1 MVVQRLR
8 LVVGLVALAELVI
21 FLLVAAWI
29 GVGWT
34 ILATLLTG
42 ALGWILLARQGTKAL
57 TDLRER
63 ARSRQAPGREL
74 GDAGLV
80 ALGGLLMVLPGFL
93 TDLVG
98 LLLLRAGDPAPAPRP
113 AEPDGDLPAA
123 RGAPG
128 TGAGAQ
134 RPDGPRR
141 RRHADDPAA
150 GHRGRGRA
158 GRRTGPRPGDRR
170 VGRRRARPTPDDT
183 A

>member
-98 LLLLRAGDPAPAPRP
+98 LLLLVPVTRRPLRALLSRMVTSRLPVELRGPVRVRSDRTAPVGGATRMTPPLVIEGEVVRDADAGP
-113 AEPDGDLPAA
+113 T
-123 RGAPG
+123 RG
-128 TGAGAQ
+128 
-134 RPDGPRR
+134 
-141 RRHADDPAA
+141 
-150 GHRGRGRA
+150 
-158 GRRTGPRPGDRR
+158 
-170 VGRRRARPTPDDT
+170 
-183 A
+183 

>member
-8 LVVGLVALAELVI
+8 LVVGLVALAELVV

-98 LLLLRAGDPAPAPRP
+98 LLLLVPVTRRPLRALLSRMVTSRLPVELRGPVRVRSDRTAPVGGATRTTPPLVIEGEVVRDAEPRP
-113 AEPDGDLPAA
+113 APS
-123 RGAPG
+123 
-128 TGAGAQ
+128 
-134 RPDGPRR
+134 
-141 RRHADDPAA
+141 
-150 GHRGRGRA
+150 
-158 GRRTGPRPGDRR
+158 
-170 VGRRRARPTPDDT
+170 
-183 A
+183 

>member
-98 LLLLRAGDPAPAPRP
+98 LLLLVPVTRRPFRALLSRMVTSRLPVELQGPVRVRSDRTAPVGGGATRMSTPLVIEGEIVRDADP
-113 AEPDGDLPAA
+113 GAA
-123 RGAPG
+123 R
-128 TGAGAQ
+128 T
-134 RPDGPRR
+134 
-141 RRHADDPAA
+141 
-150 GHRGRGRA
+150 
-158 GRRTGPRPGDRR
+158 
-170 VGRRRARPTPDDT
+170 
-183 A
+183 

>member
-98 LLLLRAGDPAPAPRP
+98 LLLLVPVTRRPLRALLSRMVTSRLPVELRGPVRVRSDRTAPVGGATRMTPPLVIEGEVVRDADPGPARS
-113 AEPDGDLPAA
+113 
-123 RGAPG
+123 
-128 TGAGAQ
+128 
-134 RPDGPRR
+134 
-141 RRHADDPAA
+141 
-150 GHRGRGRA
+150 
-158 GRRTGPRPGDRR
+158 
-170 VGRRRARPTPDDT
+170 
-183 A
+183 

>member
-8 LVVGLVALAELVI
+8 VGVGLVALAELVI

-34 ILATLLTG
+34 ILATLFTG
-42 ALGWILLARQGTKAL
+42 MLGWILLARQGTRAL

-93 TDLVG
+93 SDLVG
-98 LLLLRAGDPAPAPRP
+98 LLLLLPVTRRPVRALLSRMVASRLPVELRGPVRVRSDRTAPV
-113 AEPDGDLPAA
+113 G
-123 RGAPG
+123 GATRMTTPPVIEGEIVRDADPG
-128 TGAGAQ
+128 T
-134 RPDGPRR
+134 
-141 RRHADDPAA
+141 
-150 GHRGRGRA
+150 
-158 GRRTGPRPGDRR
+158 
-170 VGRRRARPTPDDT
+170 ARS
-183 A
+183 

>member
-29 GVGWT
+29 GLGWT

-42 ALGWILLARQGTKAL
+42 ALGWILLTRQGTRAL

-93 TDLVG
+93 SDLVG
-98 LLLLRAGDPAPAPRP
+98 LLLLLPVTRRPARALLGRMAFSRLPVELRGPVRVRSDRTAPVGGATRMAPPLVIEGEIVRDGDPGPARS
-113 AEPDGDLPAA
+113 
-123 RGAPG
+123 
-128 TGAGAQ
+128 
-134 RPDGPRR
+134 
-141 RRHADDPAA
+141 
-150 GHRGRGRA
+150 
-158 GRRTGPRPGDRR
+158 
-170 VGRRRARPTPDDT
+170 
-183 A
+183 